1 MEDWKDNTV
10 CDRVEKLV
18 RVPGSSEW
26 PRFRLAITDHGRD
39 DQVGIVKCCAEGVRQ
54 CISEFTAFVDRPRRL
69 RRHVAWNPAWKGEL
83 LEQALHPFFIR
94 RNVWINL
101 AVGSLK
107 VRIGHNAGPAVTRTS
122 DVDHIEVM
130 LVDEPV
136 QMDV

>member
-1 MEDWKDNTV
+1 MENRKDNTV

-26 PRFRLAITDHGRD
+26 PRLRLAITDYGGD
-39 DQVGIVKCCAEGVRQ
+39 DQVWIVKRSAECVRQ
-54 CISEFTAFVDRPRRL
+54 CISEFAAFMDRPGRL

-101 AVGSLK
+101 AVSPLE
-107 VRIGHNAGPAVTRTS
+107 VCIGHKTRPAVTRTS

-130 LVDEPV
+130 PVDETV
-136 QMDV
+136 QVEV